1 MKNIFLESHHINN
14 LNFGFGQFNY
24 NLLKAIASSDEKG
37 FNFYMYCS
45 DTHKYEK
52 EFNHFFKTK
61 KYYSFQ
67 RYKIFNIKKKFDL
80 WHSMNQNSKME
91 PFYKTPYLLTI
102 HNISHIQDYN
112 NYKNLPNH
120 VHFQNKINK
129 SNAIVYISEYAKQS
143 THQYFE
149 VPEVPEYVIYNG
161 NTIKELVIPE
171 NYKLDIVN
179 ERPYFFSIGEITERK
194 NFIAIVKMMS
204 FFPEFDLIIAGKNST
219 KEALQINEYIQKN
232 NVKNVHI
239 IGKISEL
246 DKQYLYKNSLGLLFP
261 SLREGFGLPIIEA
274 MTFGKPSFLSNNTSL
289 PEIGGNLSY
298 YWDEYDSEYMA
309 NIVKNGLN
317 HFNNNPNIKNQMLQR
332 SKEFSWTNAAD
343 SYLNIYKSML

>member
-1 MKNIFLESHHINN
+1 MKKIFLESHNINN

-24 NLLKAIASSDEKG
+24 HLLKAIANSDEKM
-37 FNFYMYCS
+37 FTFYMHCI
-45 DTHKYEK
+45 DTKKYKK

-61 KYYSFQ
+61 QYYSFQ
-67 RYKIFNIKKKFDL
+67 RYRIFNIRQKFDL

-91 PFYKTPYLLTI
+91 PYYKTPYLLTI
-102 HNISHIQDYN
+102 HNISYIQDYS

-120 VHFQNKINK
+120 VRFQDKINR

-161 NTIKELVIPE
+161 NTIEELVMPE
-171 NYKLDIVN
+171 NYKPDLVN

-219 KEALQINEYIQKN
+219 KEALQIGEYIHN
-232 NVKNVHI
+232 NNIKNVHL

-246 DKQYLYKNSLGLLFP
+246 DKQYLYKNSQGLLFP

-274 MTFGKPSFLSNNTSL
+274 MTFGIPCFLSNNTCL

-298 YWDEYDSEYMA
+298 YWDEYDPEYMA
-309 NIVKNGLN
+309 DIVKNGLN

-332 SKEFSWTNAAD
+332 SKEFSWSNAAD